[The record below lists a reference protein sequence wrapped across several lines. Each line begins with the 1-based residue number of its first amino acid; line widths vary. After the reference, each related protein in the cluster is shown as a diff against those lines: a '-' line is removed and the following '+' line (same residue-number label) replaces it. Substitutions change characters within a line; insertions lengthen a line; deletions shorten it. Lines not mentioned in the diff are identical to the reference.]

1 MKLKKNVALV
11 MVAAAMLAGG
21 YAQADNPP
29 PTPQGDTASH
39 RPVGGGTTEQINDL
53 TGTGARAA
61 TITLKESLSKD
72 GQRGGIFSKKDKE
85 DKSRG
90 YQKAWAQQGC
100 TEEAW
105 VELNNQYDKSINMS
119 VDQSAVTDQKIM
131 DVIQNPNQMNIKGF
145 EMLGCD
151 LNDTL
156 GGLRQTIE
164 QAQQIVQAIS
174 SGNPRDIFNKQLEDA
189 AMGIIKGAYNQAI
202 KTIQREG
209 CRVFKNILKEEKERF
224 LNDMKEFNY
233 ANNMSDQFRRNIGN
247 IEREITNA
255 TQQTIE
261 NLGNKIGQQSQNSN

>member
-1 MKLKKNVALV
+1 MKLKKNVALI

-29 PTPQGDTASH
+29 PTPQGGAA
-39 RPVGGGTTEQINDL
+39 EQINNP
-53 TGTGARAA
+53 TGARAA
-61 TITLKESLSKD
+61 TITLKESLRKD

-145 EMLGCD
+145 SMLGCN
-151 LNDTL
+151 LNDSL
-156 GGLRQTIE
+156 KTIQSITNQVRVIME
-164 QAQQIVQAIS
+164 VIG
-174 SGNPRDIFNKQLEDA
+174 SGNPLDGVKVKLEKKARELIQGIAQKVEKKLENAKCELINKIA
-189 AMGIIKGAYNQAI
+189 FQADKFVEEESQDGLI
-202 KTIQREG
+202 DL
-209 CRVFKNILKEEKERF
+209 RVKKEELEK
-224 LNDMKEFNY
+224 
-233 ANNMSDQFRRNIGN
+233 
-247 IEREITNA
+247 A
-255 TQQTIE
+255 TQLANEGINKLEPQS
-261 NLGNKIGQQSQNSN
+261 GNSGN

>member
-29 PTPQGDTASH
+29 PTPQGDTIKN
-39 RPVGGGTTEQINDL
+39 P
-53 TGTGARAA
+53 TGARAA
-61 TITLKESLSKD
+61 TTIKENLIKKEDLSKD
-72 GQRGGIFSKKDKE
+72 GQRGGIFSKKDKKGE
-85 DKSRG
+85 KDETRG
-90 YQKAWAQQGC
+90 YKEAWAQQGC
-100 TEEAW
+100 TKEAW

-131 DVIQNPNQMNIKGF
+131 DVIQNPNQMNIQGF

-164 QAQQIVQAIS
+164 RAQKIVQAIS

-209 CRVFKNILKEEKERF
+209 CRVFKDILKEGKERF
-224 LNDMKEFNY
+224 FDGMQELKDANDVS
-233 ANNMSDQFRRNIGN
+233 NNFKRNIEN
-247 IEREITNA
+247 IEQEITNA